1 MALPAAPKVEI
12 RFGTGASF
20 GNSLVLG
27 SAANG
32 ILGTNVLG
40 TSAAT
45 PIDVTSQVTE
55 VNIRRGRDRV
65 FDTYEAGT
73 AVIRL
78 LDMTGDLNPQ
88 NASGPYYGDILP
100 LRQVR
105 ISTSYSGTNY
115 YLFSGYITSYD
126 YEWKPGANIAYV
138 TIVAEDGFRLFYLAD
153 VDTLSG
159 AAAGDLPG
167 DRIEQILT
175 AVNWSLSQTNIDS
188 GDITLQDD
196 PGGRRPALEVLQQVE
211 ATEIGALYMA
221 GNGDLTFKG
230 RTNVAVQASGTKT
243 YFDDTNINVQYQT
256 IDVTLDDTD
265 LANDVTV
272 LRSGGTQ
279 QNAQNASSISEYF
292 RRSLFR
298 TNLLM
303 ETDAQAL
310 QQANM
315 ILNYRDQVQLLVRSI
330 GLDLSSVS
338 SRVAAALQIEMG
350 DPIQVIRTQPGGST
364 ITANLTVQG
373 ITHEITPENWF
384 TEIRT
389 ALPLATAFI
398 LGSSEFGILG
408 TSTL

>member
-1 MALPAAPKVEI
+1 MALPATPTVQI

-20 GNSLVLG
+20 GNALVLG

-105 ISTSYSGTNY
+105 ISTSYSGSDY
-115 YLFSGYITSYD
+115 FLFSGYITSYD
-126 YEWKPGANIAYV
+126 YEWQPGADIAYV
-138 TIVAEDGFRLFYLAD
+138 TIVAEDGFRLLYLAD
-153 VDTLSG
+153 VDTLAG

-167 DRIEQILT
+167 ERIDQVLT
-175 AVNWSLSQTNIDS
+175 AVNWPSSVTDIDL

-196 PGGRRPALEVLQQVE
+196 PGGRRSALEVLQQVE
-211 ATEIGALYMA
+211 ATELGALFMA
-221 GNGDLTFKG
+221 ANGDVTF
-230 RTNVAVQASGTKT
+230 RSRSQVAGQASGTKT
-243 YFDDTNINVQYQT
+243 YFDDTNTNVQYQA

-272 LRSGGTQ
+272 TRTGGT
-279 QNAQNASSISEYF
+279 AQNAENAGSITQFF
-292 RRSLFR
+292 RRSLTR
-298 TNLLM
+298 SNLLM

-310 QQANM
+310 QQSNM
-315 ILNYRDQVQLLVRSI
+315 ILNYRDDVQLLVRSI

-338 SRVAAALQIEMG
+338 SRVAAALELEIG
-350 DPIQVIRTQPGGST
+350 DPIQVIRTQPGGSN
-364 ITANLTVQG
+364 ITANVTVQG
-373 ITHEITPENWF
+373 ISHQITPETWF
-384 TEIRT
+384 TELKT